1 MARPTRLNIL
11 LYTRADAEVNSGG
24 DLVEARRLC
33 AGLIAAGHHAV
44 VAGPDTNH
52 GSDWDVVHLFNID
65 RAAELAVFLKR
76 HDFFPGARVV
86 LAPVFSLPSVG
97 QKEPVARTLRPITN
111 LVFGS
116 LRPSRFWLPG
126 LAVTAL
132 RSRVDALHFHTAAE
146 QREFNRSYPG
156 FAGPSAIIPPPVDEP
171 PFDSNH
177 PLELPFDGPYLAAV
191 GRIEPLKNQLWM
203 IASGIAHDLP
213 IVFVGPLNPKR
224 PVYSR
229 RFVRLVK
236 HTGEIHWLGRLD
248 PPQVRQVLQRAI
260 AHILPSRR
268 ENFGLAT
275 LEALDAG
282 CEAIVPSHHFVNDE
296 LGDALHSFDLNDVTS
311 LEAVVGEVVSGSTR
325 AGSFSRERYAIPAV
339 TEAVVRLYGDGQGI
353 GTESAT

>member
-1 MARPTRLNIL
+1 MPGPTTSRVL

-65 RAAELAVFLKR
+65 RAAELAVFLER
-76 HDFFPGARVV
+76 HDFFPGARIV
-86 LAPVFSLPSVG
+86 LAPVFSLPSAP
-97 QKEPVARTLRPITN
+97 QTELVARILRPITN

-116 LRPSRFWLPG
+116 QRPSRFWLPG
-126 LAVTAL
+126 LAVAAL
-132 RSRVDALHFHTAAE
+132 RRRVEALHFHTASE
-146 QREFNRSYPG
+146 QREFNRAYPG

-171 PFDSNH
+171 PRKSSH
-177 PLELPFDGPYLAAV
+177 TLELPFDGPYLAAV
-191 GRIEPLKNQLWM
+191 GRIEPLKHQLWL
-203 IASGIAHDLP
+203 IASGIAHTLP
-213 IVFVGPLNPKR
+213 VLFVGPLNPKR

-236 HTGEIHWLGRLD
+236 HTGEMYWLGRLD
-248 PPQVRQVLQRAI
+248 QLHVRQVLERAT
-260 AHILPSRR
+260 AHILPSHR

-282 CEAIVPSHHFVNDE
+282 CEAIVPSHHFINDE
-296 LGDALHSFDLNDVTS
+296 LGDALHTFDLNDVTS
-311 LEAVVGEVVSGSTR
+311 LEAVIADIAAGSLR
-325 AGSFSRERYAIPAV
+325 AGTFSRERYAIGAV
-339 TEAVVRLYGDGQGI
+339 TEAVLRLYGGGQG
-353 GTESAT
+353 